1 MARPTGYGPTNP
13 AARRAVLE
21 RVPSLYALR
30 EVARALG
37 LGDRL
42 AAPLAAV
49 GREVAVSQPARAVL
63 AELGERHGI
72 ATVDAL
78 LLGADPT
85 APRWRASRVVRGEL
99 LDALVRFLG
108 GTEETPAVAE
118 APPAAEPPWG
128 DALELRAWAA
138 DRGLDP
144 VLGFPA
150 AALAILLDG
159 PAADDV
165 RRIEPRYGTV
175 ADVVLERSWSK
186 PQLEVRLGR
195 IFDELE
201 VRARAFLR
209 DLGRQADRADE
220 EERQAFAA
228 WGKPPADPAARAL
241 FDHWRELREKIRKAT
256 RPLPSSRI
264 TGISLRWEAAQAAL
278 VVTLEAPRNL
288 WEPSER
294 WEVTLPA
301 EREEGHSP
309 DCNCHRRVR
318 PGEAACPHLLAALD
332 AARLLLLGPADRPG
346 AGPVRAQ
353 GEGSGSRADSGD
365 PASADRPPGHGGSGG
380 EEAGAALRAFVATPA
395 WERTLS
401 ALDAALARCLA
412 EAEEP
417 EFRLSWRLSR
427 YTVDGRERFALE
439 PYRQKRRPSGGYT
452 PGARLAVRDLR
463 GLPQLLGERDRRALD
478 ILLAPTDA
486 WYSASRRE
494 AEYRA
499 LLALRGHPL
508 LFLEERLDRPLE
520 IREAGLGI
528 RAVPEDDGGLRLV
541 ASADGW
547 EVPFDRLAALLEDAG
562 PERLLGFLDDRAL
575 VFTVVRVPGP
585 VETLVRT
592 LAAREPRLP
601 PEAVAGLV
609 ERADRLQAVLPVELP
624 RSALGEEVPAS
635 RELVLRVEPGEGTRL
650 VARVQVRP
658 VKGGPALSPGEGPEH
673 ALARIGERRVFA
685 RRDFARE
692 EAAAKAL
699 LATLPLPEEVHGFA
713 VELEGD
719 AALDLVAHLG
729 ERPPEPDVT
738 VEWGATRRVTRRA
751 SGGDLRVEV
760 TSQRDWFGLGGK
772 LDVDGV
778 EVELALALDAAR
790 RGTRYVEAAPGTWIA
805 LGEQL
810 RKRLA
815 RAAEHAHVG
824 KKGIEVSLAAA
835 PAIEE
840 LALGGELR
848 AVARFSQLLARIRAA
863 REVVPEVPAPLA
875 GVLRP
880 YQVEGFRWLA
890 RLAAWGAGGCL
901 ADDMGL
907 GKTLQA
913 LALLLHRR
921 EAGPALVIA
930 PTSVCG
936 NWLRETERFT
946 AGGLRPVI
954 YGALPEEERDA
965 AVADLGPGDLLVAS
979 YGLVTRDAAR
989 LAGRRFATLILDEA
1003 QAVKNAHTAR
1013 AKAVRGL
1020 DAEVTVALSGT
1031 PLENHLGELWSL
1043 FRIVLPGLLGSWER
1057 FRERFAAPI
1066 EKEKSP
1072 ERRAALAE
1080 LLRPFLLR
1088 RTKGEV
1094 ARELP
1099 PRTEVDVPVELSPG
1113 ERRLY
1118 GEARLA
1124 AAARVAGHDGTTA
1137 PDQRRFEILAAITR
1151 LRLCACHPRLYDAAS
1166 TLPSSKL
1173 ERLVEILGELK
1184 EGGHRALVFS
1194 QFTSQ
1199 LALAR
1204 EALDAAGIRTLQ
1216 LDGSTPAATRQA
1228 RVDAFQAGEAD
1239 AFLISLKAGGTG
1251 LNLTAADYVIHLD
1264 PWWNPAVEDQA
1275 TDRAHRIGQTKPVTV
1290 LRLIARGTIE
1300 EAILSLHGEKRELVA
1315 AVLEGSDGGVRLDT
1329 EALLALLEEA
1339 PAPAAARRPGEDG
1352 PDGRKV
1358 GAAMAVPNRVRV
1370 GRPG

>member
-1 MARPTGYGPTNP
+1 MAVPTGYGPTSP
-13 AARRAVLE
+13 STRRAVLE
-21 RVPSLYALR
+21 RVTSLHALR

-42 AAPLAAV
+42 AMSLEAV
-49 GREVAVSQPARAVL
+49 GRETYLSLRVQRAL
-63 AELGERHGI
+63 AEIGEHHGI
-72 ATVDAL
+72 ATVDQL
-78 LLGADPT
+78 LLGADPA
-85 APRWRASRVVRGEL
+85 APRWRASRAVRGEL
-99 LDALVRFLG
+99 LDALVRFLARG
-108 GTEETPAVAE
+108 EEGTPAALE
-118 APPAAEPPWG
+118 APPPAREPPWG
-128 DALELRAWAA
+128 DNLQLREWAA
-138 DRGLDP
+138 ERGLDP
-144 VLGFPA
+144 LLGFPA
-150 AALAILLDG
+150 EVLAILLEG
-159 PAADDV
+159 RAAENL
-165 RRIEPRYGTV
+165 RRIEPRYGSV

-186 PQLEVRLGR
+186 PQLEVRMGR
-195 IFDELE
+195 DYDELE
-201 VRARAFLR
+201 VRARAYLR
-209 DLGRQADRADE
+209 DLGLQADRADE
-220 EERQAFAA
+220 EERQALAA
-228 WGKPPADPAARAL
+228 WKEPPADPAVREL
-241 FDHWRELREKIRKAT
+241 FAHWRELREKIRETT

-264 TGISLRWEAAQAAL
+264 AGISLSWEAAPPAL
-278 VVTLEAPRNL
+278 FVALEAPRHL
-288 WEPSER
+288 WEEKQR
-294 WEVTLPA
+294 HLVTLPV
-301 EREEGHSP
+301 ERDGGRP
-309 DCNCHRRVR
+309 ADCTCRRRVR
-318 PGEAACPHLLAALD
+318 TGEVACPHLLAALD
-332 AARLLLLGPADRPG
+332 AARPLLLGG
-346 AGPVRAQ
+346 
-353 GEGSGSRADSGD
+353 
-365 PASADRPPGHGGSGG
+365 GG
-380 EEAGAALRAFVATPA
+380 EAGEALRAFAATPA
-395 WERTLS
+395 WARTLS
-401 ALDAALARCLA
+401 ALDVALARCLA

-427 YTVDGRERFALE
+427 YTVDGRERFSLE
-439 PYRQKRRPSGGYT
+439 PYRQKRRATGGYT
-452 PGARLAVRDLR
+452 PGAKLAVRDLR

-478 ILLAPTDA
+478 ILLAPTDT
-486 WYSASRRE
+486 WFSASRRE

-528 RAVPEDDGGLRLV
+528 RAVEEDDGGLRLV
-541 ASADGW
+541 ASAAGT
-547 EVPFDRLAALLEDAG
+547 ELPFDRLAALLEDAG
-562 PERLLGFLDDRAL
+562 PERLLGFLDDRAAI
-575 VFTVVRVPGP
+575 FTVVRVPGP
-585 VETLVRT
+585 VESLVRT
-592 LAAREPRLP
+592 LAVREQRLP

-624 RSALGEEVPAS
+624 ASALGEEVPAS
-635 RELVLRVEPGEGTRL
+635 GDLVLRVEPGEGTRL

-658 VKGGPALSPGEGPEH
+658 VAGGPALSPGEGPEH

-729 ERPPEPDVT
+729 ERPPEPGVT
-738 VEWGATRRVTRRA
+738 VEWAATRRVTRRA
-751 SGGDLRVEV
+751 SSRDLRVEV

-778 EVELALALDAAR
+778 EIELALALDAAR

-810 RKRLA
+810 RKKLA
-815 RAAEHAHVG
+815 RAAEHAHAG
-824 KKGIEVSLAAA
+824 KKGLEVSLAAA

-840 LALGGELR
+840 LAEGGELR
-848 AVARFSQLLARIRAA
+848 AVARFSTLLRRIREA

-946 AGGLRPVI
+946 AGGLRPVS
-954 YGALPEEERDA
+954 YGGLPEAERDA
-965 AVADLGPGDLLVAS
+965 AVAALGPGDLLVAS
-979 YGLVTRDAAR
+979 YGLVTRDAGR
-989 LAGRRFATLILDEA
+989 FAGRKFATLILDEA
-1003 QAVKNAHTAR
+1003 QAVKNARTAR
-1013 AKAVRGL
+1013 AQAVRGL

-1124 AAARVAGHDGTTA
+1124 AAARVAGYDGTAA
-1137 PDQRRFEILAAITR
+1137 PEQRRFEILAAITR

-1166 TLPSSKL
+1166 TLASSKL

-1216 LDGSTPAATRQA
+1216 LDGSTPAATRQE

-1251 LNLTAADYVIHLD
+1251 LNLTAADYVVHLD

-1275 TDRAHRIGQTKPVTV
+1275 TDRAHRIGQVRPVTV
-1290 LRLIARGTIE
+1290 LRLIAKGTIE

-1315 AVLEGSDGGVRLDT
+1315 SVLEGSDGGVRLDT
-1329 EALLALLEEA
+1329 RALLALLEEA
-1339 PAPAAARRPGEDG
+1339 PARAAAR
-1352 PDGRKV
+1352 
-1358 GAAMAVPNRVRV
+1358 AADDDEPA
-1370 GRPG
+1370 